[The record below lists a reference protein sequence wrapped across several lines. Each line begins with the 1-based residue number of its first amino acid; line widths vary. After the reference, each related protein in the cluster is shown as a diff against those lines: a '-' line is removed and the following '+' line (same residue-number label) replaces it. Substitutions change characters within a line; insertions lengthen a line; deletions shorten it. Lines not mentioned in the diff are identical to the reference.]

1 MPYGSTGTGSQVRQ
15 GGGQVALRGVVAM
28 DGPSGTGK
36 STVSRRL
43 AQACSAAYLDTGAM
57 YRAATLAVLRAGLGD
72 DAPAAEL
79 ARVATAASIESGTD
93 PSAPTITLD
102 GADVSAEI
110 RGPEVT
116 ALVSAVSAVPEVRT
130 ELVARQ
136 HALIRAAVDGG
147 GGIVVEGRD
156 IGTVVVPEAPLK
168 VYLTASPEVRAAR
181 RGRQD
186 ARAGRES
193 DLHRTLADVERRDR
207 LDSSRRVS
215 PLYAA
220 ADALVLDT
228 DLLSADAV
236 LARLRELVAERGLG
250 G

>member
-1 MPYGSTGTGSQVRQ
+1 M
-15 GGGQVALRGVVAM
+15 ALRGVVAM

-57 YRAATLAVLRAGLGD
+57 YRAATLAALRAGLREGATED
-72 DAPAAEL
+72 EI
-79 ARVATAASIESGTD
+79 ARVAVGARLESGTD
-93 PSAPTITLD
+93 PDAPTITLD
-102 GADVSAEI
+102 GEDVSVPI

-116 ALVSAVSAVPEVRT
+116 GFVSAVSAVPQVRA
-130 ELVARQ
+130 EMVARQ
-136 HALIRAAVDGG
+136 HALIRAAVESGG
-147 GGIVVEGRD
+147 GMVVEGRD
-156 IGTVVVPEAPLK
+156 IGTVVVPDAPLK

-186 ARAGRES
+186 EKAGRKA
-193 DLHRTLADVERRDR
+193 DLHVTLADVERRDR

-228 DLLSADAV
+228 DHLSADAV
-236 LARLRELVAERGLG
+236 LAKLRELVAARGLDG
-250 G
+250 

>member
-1 MPYGSTGTGSQVRQ
+1 
-15 GGGQVALRGVVAM
+15 VALRGVVAM

-57 YRAATLAVLRAGLGD
+57 YRAATLAALRAGLTED
-72 DAPAAEL
+72 TPAEEL
-79 ARVATAASIESGTD
+79 ARAATGARMESGTD
-93 PSAPTITLD
+93 PAAPSIMLD

-116 ALVSAVSAVPEVRT
+116 GFVSAVSAVPEVRT
-130 ELVARQ
+130 EMVARQ
-136 HALIRAAVDGG
+136 HALIRAATEAG

-156 IGTVVVPEAPLK
+156 IGTVVVPDAPLK

-193 DLHRTLADVERRDR
+193 DLHVTLADVERRDR
-207 LDSSRRVS
+207 LDSSRRIS

-228 DLLSADAV
+228 DRLSADSV
-236 LARLRELVAERGLG
+236 LDRLRELVAERGLVG
-250 G
+250 

>member
-1 MPYGSTGTGSQVRQ
+1 MGPEGRYE
-15 GGGQVALRGVVAM
+15 VALRGVVAM

-43 AQACSAAYLDTGAM
+43 ASCCGAAYLDTGAM
-57 YRAATLAVLRAGLGD
+57 YRAATLAVLRAGLGP
-72 DAPAAEL
+72 DAPADE
-79 ARVATAASIESGTD
+79 VAAAATRGVQESGTD

-102 GADVSAEI
+102 GEDVSAAI

-116 ALVSAVSAVPEVRT
+116 ALVSAVSALPEVRT
-130 ELVARQ
+130 RMVARQ
-136 HALIRAAVDGG
+136 HALIEEAVRGG

-156 IGTVVVPEAPLK
+156 IGTVVVPDAPLK

-186 ARAGRES
+186 AKAGRTS
-193 DLHRTLADVERRDR
+193 DLHLTLADVERRDR
-207 LDSSRRVS
+207 LDSSRRIS

-228 DLLSADAV
+228 DDLSADDV
-236 LARLRELVAERGLG
+236 LDRLRALVAERGLDG
-250 G
+250 

>member
-1 MPYGSTGTGSQVRQ
+1 M
-15 GGGQVALRGVVAM
+15 ALRGVVAM

-57 YRAATLAVLRAGLGD
+57 YRAATLAALRAGLTED
-72 DAPAAEL
+72 TPVEEI
-79 ARVATAASIESGTD
+79 ARVATGARMESGTD
-93 PSAPTITLD
+93 PAAPSITLD
-102 GADVSAEI
+102 GEDVSADI

-116 ALVSAVSAVPEVRT
+116 GFVSAVSAVPEVRA

-136 HALIRAAVDGG
+136 HALIRAATGDG

-156 IGTVVVPEAPLK
+156 IGTVVVPDAPLK

-193 DLHRTLADVERRDR
+193 DLHVTLADVERRDR
-207 LDSSRRVS
+207 LDSSRRIS

-228 DLLSADAV
+228 DRLSADSV
-236 LARLRELVAERGLG
+236 LERLRELVAERGLVG
-250 G
+250 

>member
-1 MPYGSTGTGSQVRQ
+1 M
-15 GGGQVALRGVVAM
+15 ALRGVVAM

-43 AQACSAAYLDTGAM
+43 AKACSAAYLDTGAM
-57 YRAATLAVLRAGLGD
+57 YRAATLAALRAGLD
-72 DAPAAEL
+72 ENSAADEI
-79 ARVATAASIESGTD
+79 ARAATGARMESGTD
-93 PSAPTITLD
+93 PGAPTILLD
-102 GADVSAEI
+102 GDDVSAEI

-116 ALVSAVSAVPEVRT
+116 GFVSAVSAVPEVRT
-130 ELVARQ
+130 ALVDRQ
-136 HALIRAAVDGG
+136 HAMIRDATGDG

-186 ARAGRES
+186 AKAGRQS
-193 DLHRTLADVERRDR
+193 DLHVTLADVERRDR
-207 LDSSRRVS
+207 LDSSRRIS

-228 DLLSADAV
+228 DRLSADAV
-236 LARLRELVAERGLG
+236 LDRLRELVAERGLEG
-250 G
+250 

>member
-1 MPYGSTGTGSQVRQ
+1 
-15 GGGQVALRGVVAM
+15 M

-57 YRAATLAVLRAGLGD
+57 YRAATLAALRAGLTED
-72 DAPAAEL
+72 TPVEEI
-79 ARVATAASIESGTD
+79 ARVATGARMESGTD
-93 PSAPTITLD
+93 PAAPSITLD
-102 GADVSAEI
+102 GEDVSADI

-116 ALVSAVSAVPEVRT
+116 GFVSAVSAVPEVRA

-136 HALIRAAVDGG
+136 HALIRAATGDG

-156 IGTVVVPEAPLK
+156 IGTVVVPDAPLK

-193 DLHRTLADVERRDR
+193 DLHVTLADVERRDR
-207 LDSSRRVS
+207 LDSSRRIS

-228 DLLSADAV
+228 DRLSADSV
-236 LARLRELVAERGLG
+236 LERLRELVAERGLVG
-250 G
+250 

>member
-1 MPYGSTGTGSQVRQ
+1 M
-15 GGGQVALRGVVAM
+15 ALRGVVAM

-57 YRAATLAVLRAGLGD
+57 YRAATLAALRAGLTEH
-72 DAPAAEL
+72 APAAEI
-79 ARVATAASIESGTD
+79 ARVATGARLESGTD
-93 PSAPTITLD
+93 PARPLITLD
-102 GADVSAEI
+102 GEDVSAEI
-110 RGPEVT
+110 RGADVT
-116 ALVSAVSAVPEVRT
+116 GFVSAVSAVPEVRT

-136 HALIRAAVDGG
+136 HALIRAATGCG

-156 IGTVVVPEAPLK
+156 IGTVVVPDAPLK

-186 ARAGRES
+186 AKAGRES
-193 DLHRTLADVERRDR
+193 DLHTTLADVERRDR
-207 LDSSRRVS
+207 LDSSRRIS

-228 DLLSADAV
+228 DRLSAEAV
-236 LARLRELVAERGLG
+236 LERLHELVAERGLVG
-250 G
+250 

>member
-1 MPYGSTGTGSQVRQ
+1 
-15 GGGQVALRGVVAM
+15 VALRGVVAM

-57 YRAATLAVLRAGLGD
+57 YRAATLAALRAGLGEGATED
-72 DAPAAEL
+72 EIARAAIG
-79 ARVATAASIESGTD
+79 ARLESGTD
-93 PSAPTITLD
+93 PVAPTITLD
-102 GADVSAEI
+102 GEDVSGPI

-116 ALVSAVSAVPEVRT
+116 GFVSAVSAVPQVRA
-130 ELVARQ
+130 EMVARQ
-136 HALIRAAVDGG
+136 HALIRAAVGSGG
-147 GGIVVEGRD
+147 GMVVEGRD
-156 IGTVVVPEAPLK
+156 IGTVVVPDAPLK

-186 ARAGRES
+186 EKAGRKA
-193 DLHRTLADVERRDR
+193 DLRVTLADVERRDR

-228 DLLSADAV
+228 DRLSADAV
-236 LARLRELVAERGLG
+236 LAKLRELVSARGLDG
-250 G
+250 

>member
-1 MPYGSTGTGSQVRQ
+1 M
-15 GGGQVALRGVVAM
+15 ALRGVVAM

-43 AQACSAAYLDTGAM
+43 AKACSAAYLDTGAM
-57 YRAATLAVLRAGLGD
+57 YRAATLAALRAGLTEHS
-72 DAPAAEL
+72 PAAEIAAAATG
-79 ARVATAASIESGTD
+79 ARMESGTD
-93 PSAPTITLD
+93 PAAPTITLD
-102 GADVSAEI
+102 GEDISAEI
-110 RGPEVT
+110 RGPGVT
-116 ALVSAVSAVPEVRT
+116 GFVSAVSAVPEVRT

-136 HALIRAAVDGG
+136 HALIRSAVGDG

-186 ARAGRES
+186 AKAGRQS
-193 DLHRTLADVERRDR
+193 DLHVTLADVERRDR

-228 DLLSADAV
+228 DRLSADAV
-236 LARLRELVAERGLG
+236 LDKLCALVAERGLDG
-250 G
+250 

>member
-1 MPYGSTGTGSQVRQ
+1 MGPEGWYE
-15 GGGQVALRGVVAM
+15 VALRGVVAM

-43 AQACSAAYLDTGAM
+43 AGACGAAYLDTGAM
-57 YRAATLAVLRAGLGD
+57 YRAATLAVLRAGLGP
-72 DAPAAEL
+72 DAPSDEVAA
-79 ARVATAASIESGTD
+79 AATGGVQESGTD
-93 PSAPTITLD
+93 PDAPTITLD
-102 GADVSAEI
+102 GEDVSADI

-116 ALVSAVSAVPEVRT
+116 ALVSAVSALPEVRAT
-130 ELVARQ
+130 MVARQ
-136 HALIRAAVDGG
+136 HALIEDAVRDG

-156 IGTVVVPEAPLK
+156 IGTVVVPDAPLK

-186 ARAGRES
+186 ARAGRGT
-193 DLHRTLADVERRDR
+193 DLHTTLADVERRDR
-207 LDSSRRVS
+207 LDSSRRIS

-228 DLLSADAV
+228 DDLSADDV
-236 LARLRELVAERGLG
+236 LTRLRALVAERGLDG
-250 G
+250 